1 VYATLHLLAYLAI
14 DHYFEWQTIGIDILQ
29 SSYIWYGV
37 ITYLII
43 LALAL
48 TTPIR
53 AKKMMGKKWK
63 KLHRLIY
70 LAAVTGVIH
79 YFWQLKGNLAEPFLY
94 SILVTVLLVFRVV
107 VLIKNRQISRLM
119 IPKGRVVKIESEN

>member
-1 VYATLHLLAYLAI
+1 
-14 DHYFEWQTIGIDILQ
+14 
-29 SSYIWYGV
+29 
-37 ITYLII
+37 